1 MSAEPG
7 ARTAPLLLD
16 AEWSRLAAGWASA
29 SGMDVRE
36 EPTHM
41 TLSMTHRPAGAD
53 ELEVRLT
60 TSRRFLVAFMTNGRG
75 LAPGELARGAAA
87 ANAWNTEQLTPTL
100 SVWNVRGTR
109 PHLGGV
115 CTLPLS
121 CRLSQEDFD
130 AVASGWID
138 QAVTMFARCREVFR
152 L

>member
-1 MSAEPG
+1 MDPDRGLA
-7 ARTAPLLLD
+7 ATHFLLD
-16 AEWSRLAAGWASA
+16 TEWNRLVNRWAS
-29 SGMDVRE
+29 GIGLTVRDE
-36 EPTHM
+36 STHM
-41 TLSMTHRPAGAD
+41 TLGVTRHPADAEAL
-53 ELEVRLT
+53 ELHLT
-60 TSRRFLVAFMTNGRG
+60 TSRRFLVAFMTNGRS

-121 CRLSQEDFD
+121 CRMTQGDFD
-130 AVASGWID
+130 AIASGWVD
-138 QAVTMFARCREVFR
+138 QAATMFARCREVFS

>member
-1 MSAEPG
+1 MAPEPD
-7 ARTAPLLLD
+7 ARAAHLLLD
-16 AEWSRLAAGWASA
+16 AEWNRLANRWASG
-29 SGMDVRE
+29 SGMAVRDE
-36 EPTHM
+36 STHM
-41 TLSMTHRPAGAD
+41 TLSVTRTPAGPD
-53 ELEVRLT
+53 DLEVHLT
-60 TSRRFLVAFMTNGRG
+60 TSRRFLVAFMTNGRS

-100 SVWNVRGTR
+100 SVWNVRGAR

-121 CRLSQEDFD
+121 CRMSQQDFD
-130 AVASGWID
+130 AIASGWVD